1 MQGNRAND
9 EIERLCVKKAKE
21 NWTKLGSTFSKIE
34 SKNLNETLLI
44 EEFQKLKENQVSSGE
59 EYNRFMDVYLDLVH
73 VKFESE
79 DGLWEHLSNFHPDI
93 IGRAYWCIN
102 PFIRTDGYWV
112 ISDMLN
118 VVNLMEKSQKEILK
132 FRIGN
137 RENFNWKIAL
147 FGLTNYLFS
156 LLIIITVVF
165 QANSYC

>member
-1 MQGNRAND
+1 MNITTEQLQTIRPLLSKEDKELIAEQADKSTRTIEAVLQGNRAND

-93 IGRAYWCIN
+93 ISRAYWCIN
-102 PFIRTDGYWV
+102 LFVRLLGVSEERAVAFYN
-112 ISDMLN
+112 S
-118 VVNLMEKSQKEILK
+118 
-132 FRIGN
+132 
-137 RENFNWKIAL
+137 KI
-147 FGLTNYLFS
+147 
-156 LLIIITVVF
+156 
-165 QANSYC
+165 